1 MLEIRNKRHFILS
14 RNSTVIWISHVSCS
28 FAAVVAFI
36 NTVLYFR
43 EIDAKY
49 SEIPQL
55 VLNSRVVEL
64 NKQKKKKPHP
74 KEPWSL
80 QSRFL
85 IPCPL
90 TFLKV
95 FILCSAGWL
104 LRDSLSSFLEGHSFC
119 WPLAW
124 KCSCLSETSLIF
136 RELCKDRL
144 KAKLSGIFS
153 QCKYCLCFQVR

>member
-1 MLEIRNKRHFILS
+1 MLEIKNKRHFILS

-28 FAAVVAFI
+28 FAAVAAFI

-49 SEIPQL
+49 SKIPQL
-55 VLNSRVVEL
+55 ARNSRVVEL
-64 NKQKKKKPHP
+64 NKQKKKAPTK
-74 KEPWSL
+74 KTL
-80 QSRFL
+80 K
-85 IPCPL
+85 L
-90 TFLKV
+90 TVKISYSFSTDLFEG